1 MYRSLTL
8 EAPFDY
14 MFKIKLVKH
23 IKLFIEFY
31 NKRRIVLYKCIQIF
45 WNACKIRKIIVLKNS
60 HVIFVI
66 C

>member
-31 NKRRIVLYKCIQIF
+31 NKRRIVLYKCIQMSNTTF
-45 WNACKIRKIIVLKNS
+45 EAL
-60 HVIFVI
+60 
-66 C
+66 